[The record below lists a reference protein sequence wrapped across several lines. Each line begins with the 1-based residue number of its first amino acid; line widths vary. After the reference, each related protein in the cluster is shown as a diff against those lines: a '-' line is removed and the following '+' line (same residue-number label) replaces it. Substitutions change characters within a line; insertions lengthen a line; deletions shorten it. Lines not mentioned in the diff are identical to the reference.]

1 MISLY
6 WTQRGKTVTFIPKM
20 ISSELDE
27 CFDFVKNLVL
37 RCGDVLREGYKN
49 IGEVKTKTAAHDL
62 VTFWDGEIEKILID
76 GIKEKYPD
84 HR

>member
-1 MISLY
+1 
-6 WTQRGKTVTFIPKM
+6 M